1 MVCSIVKSNQNMN
14 KGYFYNYRYAEHLA
28 TRIDKPKRK
37 KIPVVIKKGNKVVD
51 FLKFIFFL

>member
-1 MVCSIVKSNQNMN
+1 MN

-37 KIPVVIKKGNKVVD
+37 KRPVVIKKGNKVVD